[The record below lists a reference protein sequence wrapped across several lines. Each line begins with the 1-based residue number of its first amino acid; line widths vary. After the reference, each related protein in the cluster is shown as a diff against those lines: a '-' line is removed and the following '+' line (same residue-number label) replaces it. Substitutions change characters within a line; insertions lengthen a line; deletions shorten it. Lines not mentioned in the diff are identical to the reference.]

1 MAQVPKGVAAPAD
14 GGLPAA
20 AVRTLAERPLGLY
33 LHVPYCASIC
43 GYCDFNTY
51 VATPA
56 DSGPRGHGD
65 HLLEELRFARTVLG
79 DTAPPVST
87 VFVGGGTPTLL
98 GGDGLAALL
107 RGAAEIFPLADG
119 AEITTEA
126 NPETVDARLLD
137 ALLEAGY
144 TRISIGMQSAA
155 PHVLATL
162 ERQHTAGRALEA
174 AAMARAAGFGHVSL
188 DLIYGTPGE
197 SARDW
202 DETLEAAL
210 SADPDHISAYALIV
224 EPGTR
229 LAAAVRRGTTPAPD
243 DDELADRYERTDTRL
258 AAAGFSWYEVSN
270 WARSPTDRCRHNDG
284 YWTAGN
290 WWGAGPGAHS
300 QIGGVRWWNTLSPKS
315 WADAVTAGRSP
326 AGGREPLTAEQ
337 QHLELVMLGV
347 RRGDGLPLTALH
359 PAGVAAAPALVDEGL
374 LDAGALA
381 SGVAHLTLRGRMLA
395 DHVTLALAAG

>member
-1 MAQVPKGVAAPAD
+1 MAQVPKGVPAPAD
-14 GGLPAA
+14 GRLPAA
-20 AVRTLAERPLGLY
+20 AMQTLGERPLGLY

-51 VATPA
+51 MAAPG
-56 DSGPRGHGD
+56 DSGPRGHVD
-65 HLLEELRFARTVLG
+65 ALLEELRFARAVLG
-79 DTAPPVST
+79 DDVPAVST

-98 GGDGLAALL
+98 GGEALGALL
-107 RGAAEIFPLADG
+107 RGAKDVFALAPDAEV
-119 AEITTEA
+119 TTEA
-126 NPETVDARLLD
+126 NPETVDAELLSALLD
-137 ALLEAGY
+137 AGY
-144 TRISIGMQSAA
+144 TRISIGMQSVA

-162 ERQHTAGRALEA
+162 ERQHTPGRALEA
-174 AAMARAAGFGHVSL
+174 AALARAAGFQHVSL

-197 SARDW
+197 TAQDW
-202 DETLEAAL
+202 DDTLDAAL

-243 DDELADRYERTDTRL
+243 DDELADRYEQTDARL

-270 WARSPTDRCRHNDG
+270 WARTPDDRCRHNDG

-300 QIGGVRWWNTLSPKS
+300 QIGGVRWWNTLSPKA
-315 WADAVTAGRSP
+315 WAQAVAEGRSP

-347 RRGDGLPLTALH
+347 RRGDGLPLSALQ
-359 PAGVAAAPALVDEGL
+359 PGGVAAAPGMVTEGL

-381 SGVAHLTLRGRMLA
+381 SGIAHLTLRGRMLA
-395 DHVTLALAAG
+395 DHVTLALAA

>member
-1 MAQVPKGVAAPAD
+1 MAQTPKGVAAPAD
-14 GGLPAA
+14 GELPDAA
-20 AVRTLAERPLGLY
+20 LATLAERPLGLY

-56 DSGPRGHGD
+56 DSGPRGHVD
-65 HLLEELRFARTVLG
+65 ALLDELRFARAVLG
-79 DTAPPVST
+79 EAAPPVST

-98 GGDGLAALL
+98 GGDGLTALL

-119 AEITTEA
+119 VEVTTEA
-126 NPETVDARLLD
+126 NPETVDAPLLEALLD
-137 ALLEAGY
+137 AGY

-162 ERQHTAGRALEA
+162 ERQHTPGRALEA
-174 AAMARAAGFGHVSL
+174 AALARAAGFEHVSL

-197 SARDW
+197 SAADW
-202 DETLEAAL
+202 DATLDAVL
-210 SADPDHISAYALIV
+210 SAAPDHISAYALIV

-243 DDELADRYERTDTRL
+243 DDQLADRYEQTDRRL
-258 AAAGFSWYEVSN
+258 AAAGFAWYEVSN
-270 WARSPTDRCRHNDG
+270 WARSPADRCRHNDG

-300 QIGGVRWWNTLSPKS
+300 QIGGLRWWNTLSPKA
-315 WADAVTAGRSP
+315 WAAALAAGRSP

-347 RRGDGLPLTALH
+347 RRGDGLALSALH
-359 PAGVAAAPALVDEGL
+359 AAGAAAAPALVDEGL
-374 LDAGALA
+374 LDPAALA
-381 SGVAHLTLRGRMLA
+381 SGIAHLTLRGRMLA
-395 DHVTLALAAG
+395 DHVTLALAA